1 MITGGIG
8 WVVAVNL
15 IIWTGLFLYLL
26 RLGGR
31 VRSLE
36 AREALE
42 EGKKTQ

>member
-36 AREALE
+36 ALEAPE
-42 EGKKTQ
+42 ESESKP